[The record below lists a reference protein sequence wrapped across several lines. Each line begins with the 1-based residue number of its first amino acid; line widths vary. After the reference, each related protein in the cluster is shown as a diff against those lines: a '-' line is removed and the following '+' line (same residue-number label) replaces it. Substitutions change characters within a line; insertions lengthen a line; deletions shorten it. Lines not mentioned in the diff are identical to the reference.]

1 MKKKWKKPIF
11 NEKNFKKWISK
22 NKWEEKKKMK
32 QNDELTAC
40 KNGHILLK
48 MYFWSLISKVKAT
61 CMPVVSFIL
70 SFFNLNHFFFSSLV
84 VAYAYIFPS

>member
-1 MKKKWKKPIF
+1 MRKILKNEYPKI
-11 NEKNFKKWISK
+11 NEKK
-22 NKWEEKKKMK
+22 KKKMK